1 MNERL
6 IAGLLQTNG
15 PWQVCCQERF
25 EPPGEGIYPRGVHE
39 QFEDAVIAAI
49 EISGDGLRCAIS
61 VGAWESI
68 GAHGLVFDSRGI
80 MVFEGGYEFKQYH
93 GTDRGELPVSAFA
106 GECPPLDS
114 AIALAAEAHRGQL
127 DKAGICYL
135 THPLRVMLRLVDPIA
150 RIAAILHDVLEDTS
164 RTREDL
170 RRAGF
175 PPVVLAVVEIL
186 TKGATETYEAFIE
199 RCAANPIA
207 RQVKLADLADNMD
220 LTRLPEITEKDRQRL
235 ARYEAAKAR
244 LLRDERT
251 Q

>member
-1 MNERL
+1 
-6 IAGLLQTNG
+6 
-15 PWQVCCQERF
+15 
-25 EPPGEGIYPRGVHE
+25 
-39 QFEDAVIAAI
+39 
-49 EISGDGLRCAIS
+49 
-61 VGAWESI
+61 
-68 GAHGLVFDSRGI
+68 
-80 MVFEGGYEFKQYH
+80 
-93 GTDRGELPVSAFA
+93 
-106 GECPPLDS
+106 
-114 AIALAAEAHRGQL
+114 
-127 DKAGICYL
+127 
-135 THPLRVMLRLVDPIA
+135 MLRLVDPIA